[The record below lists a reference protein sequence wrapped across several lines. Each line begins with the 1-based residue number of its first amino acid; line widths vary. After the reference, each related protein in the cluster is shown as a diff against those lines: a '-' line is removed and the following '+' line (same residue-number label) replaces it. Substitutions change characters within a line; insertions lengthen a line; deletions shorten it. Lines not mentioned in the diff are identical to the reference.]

1 MWFWSFATFRKPDIW
16 QNHSRTTNLGAATH
30 NPKPQNTLKCKDLY
44 NNKDKK
50 MERMMGF
57 EPTTST
63 LARLRSTPELHPL
76 WMTGC
81 LAASV
86 WQKIYMGIRI
96 WQDFF
101 REKSVFFPGS
111 CLKITVCRV
120 ADGSSHIYQRHLEGR
135 GRGVCLSRLF
145 LFHGEPCQQSVCRV
159 QIVPGFQVDMNE

>member
-1 MWFWSFATFRKPDIW
+1 MTTQKTARKE
-16 QNHSRTTNLGAATH
+16 QVE
-30 NPKPQNTLKCKDLY
+30 KE
-44 NNKDKK
+44 K

-81 LAASV
+81 LAASM

-120 ADGSSHIYQRHLEGR
+120 ADGSLHIYQRHLEGR
-135 GRGVCLSRLF
+135 GREVCLSRLF

>member
-1 MWFWSFATFRKPDIW
+1 MTTQKTARKE
-16 QNHSRTTNLGAATH
+16 QVE
-30 NPKPQNTLKCKDLY
+30 KE
-44 NNKDKK
+44 K

-120 ADGSSHIYQRHLEGR
+120 ADGSLHIYQRHLEGR
-135 GRGVCLSRLF
+135 GEGSLLVQTIPISRRTLSAKCLSRPDCPRFSGGHERIGDSAWL
-145 LFHGEPCQQSVCRV
+145 LSRNTLIPRMVEIGIQGR
-159 QIVPGFQVDMNE
+159 